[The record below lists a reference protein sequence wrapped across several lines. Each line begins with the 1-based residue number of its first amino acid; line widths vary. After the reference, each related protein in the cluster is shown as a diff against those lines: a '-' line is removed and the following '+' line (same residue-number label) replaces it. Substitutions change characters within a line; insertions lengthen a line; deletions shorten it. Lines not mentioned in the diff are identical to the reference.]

1 MLFSPK
7 TESSLQRAHA
17 EKGAAVGSPSG
28 QAGRRAEPD
37 PGGRVWQLELMVPH
51 LAIEPESFVCLTQQA
66 EPAATQHD
74 LLGG

>member
-37 PGGRVWQLELMVPH
+37 PGGRV
-51 LAIEPESFVCLTQQA
+51 
-66 EPAATQHD
+66 
-74 LLGG
+74 